1 MPASF
6 VGQSS
11 LWRVRSTVSNVAQK
25 LWDRIDPYVAAEG
38 IELDDVEILG
48 GGQIVRVTVDSED
61 AVGVDRIA
69 ELSRGISRLIDADDP
84 FKGSYTLEVSSPG
97 LERKLT
103 RPRHFEK
110 SVGKQVKVKTFRE
123 VDTTKEHKGIIT
135 STGEAGF
142 TVDIDGH
149 EREISYDDIS
159 SARTIFVWEK
169 GPRPG
174 KDV

>member
-1 MPASF
+1 M
-6 VGQSS
+6 SS
-11 LWRVRSTVSNVAQK
+11 VAQK

-48 GGQIVRVTVDSED
+48 GGQIVRVTVDGD
-61 AVGVDRIA
+61 GTVGVDRIA

-110 SVGKQVKVKTFRE
+110 SIGRQVKVKTFRE
-123 VDTTKEHKGIIT
+123 VGDTKEHRGIIT
-135 STGEAGF
+135 RIGESGF
-142 TVDIDGH
+142 TLDIDDH
-149 EREISYDDIS
+149 EREIPYGDVS
-159 SARTIFVWEK
+159 SARTVFVWEK
-169 GPRPG
+169 GARPG

>member
-1 MPASF
+1 M
-6 VGQSS
+6 SS
-11 LWRVRSTVSNVAQK
+11 VAQK

-48 GGQIVRVTVDSED
+48 GGQIVRVTIDSDEP
-61 AVGVDRIA
+61 VGVDLVA

-110 SVGKQVKVKTFRE
+110 SVGRQVKVKTFRE
-123 VDTTKEHKGIIT
+123 VAGTKEHRGIVT
-135 STGEAGF
+135 SIGEAGF
-142 TVDIDGH
+142 TVDIDGL
-149 EREISYDDIS
+149 EREILYDDVS

-169 GPRPG
+169 APRPG
-174 KDV
+174 KDA

>member
-1 MPASF
+1 M
-6 VGQSS
+6 SS
-11 LWRVRSTVSNVAQK
+11 VAQK

-48 GGQIVRVTVDSED
+48 GGHIVRVTVDSEET
-61 AVGVDRIA
+61 VGVDRIA

-84 FKGSYTLEVSSPG
+84 FTGSYTLEVSSPG

-110 SVGKQVKVKTFRE
+110 SVGKLVKVKTFRE
-123 VDTTKEHKGIIT
+123 VDETKEHRGIVT
-135 STGEAGF
+135 NAGEAGF
-142 TVDIDGH
+142 TVDIDGL
-149 EREISYDDIS
+149 EREISYDDVS
-159 SARTIFVWEK
+159 SARTVFVWEK
-169 GPRPG
+169 GARPG

>member
-1 MPASF
+1 M
-6 VGQSS
+6 SS
-11 LWRVRSTVSNVAQK
+11 VAQK

-48 GGQIVRVTVDSED
+48 GGQIVRVTVDSEEP
-61 AVGVDRIA
+61 VGVDRIA

-84 FKGSYTLEVSSPG
+84 FKGSYTLEVSTPG

-123 VDTTKEHKGIIT
+123 IAGTKEHRGIVT
-135 STGEAGF
+135 SIGEATF
-142 TVDIDGH
+142 TVDIDDL
-149 EREISYDDIS
+149 EREISYDDVS

-169 GPRPG
+169 APRPG

>member
-1 MPASF
+1 
-6 VGQSS
+6 VSS
-11 LWRVRSTVSNVAQK
+11 VAQK

-48 GGQIVRVTVDSED
+48 GGQIVRVTVDSEEP
-61 AVGVDRIA
+61 VGVDRIA

-84 FKGSYTLEVSSPG
+84 FKGSYTLEVSTPG

-123 VDTTKEHKGIIT
+123 IAGTKEHRGIVT
-135 STGEAGF
+135 SIGEATF
-142 TVDIDGH
+142 TVDIDDL
-149 EREISYDDIS
+149 EREISYDDVS

-169 GPRPG
+169 APRPG